1 MVSRRNKG
9 IASSVSNWMDHDD
22 HVQHG
27 EVDTH
32 LRNAWDKTGKGLRK
46 HIYTGG
52 PIRRFLRKRAVVT
65 MAQHQVDGV
74 EQRDVS
80 RSEVKKRFKTL
91 RKSGEMRE
99 MKKVDINDLVME
111 VARNE
116 FQSPRS
122 ANDKKR
128 LANNKASMKK
138 YSTDHKDP
146 VTADDKN
153 FKASNI
159 KTYDRTPMH
168 GYNPGDDVRVN
179 EDMDPYRE
187 KKNKARNI
195 SDRGGALENRFNRA
209 TNRFV
214 GKKAKKSEI
223 SGKTNRFVSR
233 IADPKKWHRA
243 KIKEEMVIEG
253 ASAYSKMS
261 VSELRR
267 LRAEAADHL
276 AKNNSPA
283 IRSKLA
289 SIKHHLKRK
298 GVNEEALNELSK
310 KTLGSYVKKA
320 TKSSEELMT
329 KSKEYGDKY
338 TKSGKTK
345 DRSEFV
351 KNLFKS
357 GSRDNYIKKAKSK
370 LTKEEIEIEEGI
382 LSNIKHRLPLTA
394 KKGLGSRRSEVNAK
408 LKIHGDN
415 LVGKGAELHTKAGS
429 SYSPKKAHDLIGKGF
444 SDMRKTALA
453 DKSNLMTGVDSKI
466 TKMKKKAKE
475 DVGKWMKAGAD
486 KHKSSINEETQNE
499 DSKEV
504 YNRHHKGAM
513 DALKDM
519 LNHLKDHGD
528 FLNKHEKSSGSKV
541 IHNPHSIKD
550 VHRRIED
557 MRDDV
562 KSRFATKDNDSMDNN
577 SIGTP
582 QDYSTA
588 QKVNPRME
596 KIKRYISSN
605 KRGMY

>member
-298 GVNEEALNELSK
+298 GVNEEAL
-310 KTLGSYVKKA
+310 
-320 TKSSEELMT
+320 
-329 KSKEYGDKY
+329 
-338 TKSGKTK
+338 
-345 DRSEFV
+345 
-351 KNLFKS
+351 
-357 GSRDNYIKKAKSK
+357 
-370 LTKEEIEIEEGI
+370 
-382 LSNIKHRLPLTA
+382 
-394 KKGLGSRRSEVNAK
+394 
-408 LKIHGDN
+408 
-415 LVGKGAELHTKAGS
+415 
-429 SYSPKKAHDLIGKGF
+429 
-444 SDMRKTALA
+444 A
-453 DKSNLMTGVDSKI
+453 DKSNLMTGVDSKR